1 MRTATATATT
11 TVGSVGPVSRLT
23 VAPLAE
29 YDRTGGRVIIT
40 SPYGDGRGHK
50 GVDWGTTDGI
60 EIGTP
65 LYAVVDGHISNAGD
79 DGPWTASGG
88 HTAGRWLWFA
98 GDNGTRWKMFHLNR
112 VTGPAGVWLAAGTP
126 IAEVG
131 NTGTQAP
138 HLHLEE
144 HREGSWS
151 SPVDFTADAYEV
163 INAGRWP
170 GLAPPPPEDD
180 MTDEDFNRIAS
191 LVGGIIDNRIDQFA
205 SVNLLWQDGSTFF
218 EVVTD
223 GEGRRVR
230 RRLRDGEVVALRAGA
245 VLAEQ
250 PAVDVTK
257 MSSTSAAAVR
267 AWPLVD

>member
-1 MRTATATATT
+1 M
-11 TVGSVGPVSRLT
+11 SRLT

-29 YDRTGGRVIIT
+29 FDLSGGRVIIT
-40 SPYGDGRGHK
+40 SPYGDGRNHK

-60 EIGTP
+60 EVGTP
-65 LYAVVDGHISNAGD
+65 LFAPVDGHISNAGD
-79 DGPWTASGG
+79 DGPYTPEGG

-144 HREGSWS
+144 HRAGSWS

-163 INAGRWP
+163 IDAGRWP
-170 GLAPPPPEDD
+170 GLPPEPEAPD
-180 MTDEDFNRIAS
+180 MTDDDHNRIIANVGALLDNRIA
-191 LVGGIIDNRIDQFA
+191 QFITA
-205 SVNLLWQDGSTFF
+205 NLMWQDGDTYF
-218 EVVTD
+218 EVTTD
-223 GEGRRVR
+223 GDGHRVR
-230 RRLRDGEVVALRAGA
+230 RRLAPGELVALRTGSAI
-245 VLAEQ
+245 AEQ
-250 PAVDVTK
+250 PAIDVTRL
-257 MSSTSAAAVR
+257 AQAQADAVR